1 MELNDYQRKAMST
14 RLDSCNNDTYMF
26 FGLVSEVGELCEKIA
41 KWRRKR
47 FASIDGNM
55 VVLDTFDTVEVE
67 QHRAELMKELGDV
80 LWFVA
85 GLANRMD
92 FSLEEVAQ
100 MNIDKLS
107 QRKQDGTIVT
117 HTDH

>member
-1 MELNDYQRKAMST
+1 MELNEYQRKAMST
-14 RLDSCNNDTYMF
+14 RLDSCDNDTYML
-26 FGLVSEVGELCEKIA
+26 FGLVAEVGELCEKIA

-47 FASIDGNM
+47 FASLDQNVIVM
-55 VVLDTFDTVEVE
+55 DTFVISEVE
-67 QHRAELMKELGDV
+67 QNRTELVKELGDI

-85 GLANRMD
+85 GLADRFD
-92 FSLEEVAQ
+92 FTLEEVAQ

>member
-1 MELNDYQRKAMST
+1 MELNEYQRKAMST
-14 RLDSCNNDTYMF
+14 MIDSCNNDTYMF

-55 VVLDTFDTVEVE
+55 VILNTFDTAEVE
-67 QHRAELMKELGDV
+67 RNRAELMRELGDV

-100 MNIDKLS
+100 TNIDKLS
-107 QRKQDGTIVT
+107 QRKQNGTIVT

>member
-14 RLDSCNNDTYMF
+14 MIDSCNNDTYMF

-47 FASIDGNM
+47 YASIDGNM
-55 VVLDTFDTVEVE
+55 VVLDTFDTIGVE
-67 QHRAELMKELGDV
+67 QTRAELVKELGDV

-92 FSLEEVAQ
+92 FSLS
-100 MNIDKLS
+100 KRS
-107 QRKQDGTIVT
+107 RK
-117 HTDH
+117 